1 MRFGLTFGIAT
12 AALAL
17 LSVLPTCLF
26 LYVEPRGRKLWAR
39 EGDSPSTRRAPAL
52 VRATAWMSFLLGQL
66 AIPWLVIPVVC
77 GALLYLQARLG
88 IWKPVAMAST
98 ATAGVLALFQ
108 TVLAIR
114 LIPLGVRLLMRNA
127 DGCAQAIRRA
137 RFAAI
142 ANASVLGGA
151 AALGWAMANVPRF
164 VNPWL
169 GTALDWAVLRPEMVY
184 GGACL
189 LHALVLGQ
197 CARAA
202 ET

>member
-1 MRFGLTFGIAT
+1 MRFGLTFGIAA

-17 LSVLPTCLF
+17 ASVLPTCLF

-39 EGDSPSTRRAPAL
+39 EGDSPSTRRAPAI

-77 GALLYLQARLG
+77 GVLLYLQARLG

-98 ATAGVLALFQ
+98 ATAGVLALVQ
-108 TVLAIR
+108 TALAVR
-114 LIPLGVRLLMRNA
+114 MIPLGVRLLMRDA
-127 DGCAQAIRRA
+127 RTGSVAASQA

-142 ANASVLGGA
+142 ASASVLGGA
-151 AALGWAMANVPRF
+151 ATLAWAMANVPRF

-189 LHALVLGQ
+189 IHALVLGQ
-197 CARAA
+197 CARMAK
-202 ET
+202 T

>member
-1 MRFGLTFGIAT
+1 MRFGLTFGIVA

-17 LSVLPTCLF
+17 ASVLPTCLF

-77 GALLYLQARLG
+77 GVLLYLQARLG
-88 IWKPVAMAST
+88 IWKPLAMAST
-98 ATAGVLALFQ
+98 ATAGILALVQ
-108 TVLAIR
+108 TVLAVR
-114 LIPLGVRLLMRNA
+114 MIPLGVRLLMRDA
-127 DGCAQAIRRA
+127 RSGSVSASHA

-142 ANASVLGGA
+142 ASASVLGGA
-151 AALGWAMANVPRF
+151 ATLAWAMANVPRF
-164 VNPWL
+164 VHPWL

-184 GGACL
+184 GSACL
-189 LHALVLGQ
+189 VHALVLGQ

-202 ET
+202 KT

>member
-1 MRFGLTFGIAT
+1 MRFGLTFGIVA

-17 LSVLPTCLF
+17 ASVLPTCLF

-39 EGDSPSTRRAPAL
+39 EGDSPSTRRAPAI

-77 GALLYLQARLG
+77 GVLLYLQARLG

-98 ATAGVLALFQ
+98 ATAGVLALVQ
-108 TVLAIR
+108 TALAVR
-114 LIPLGVRLLMRNA
+114 MIPLGVRLLMRDA
-127 DGCAQAIRRA
+127 RTGSVAASQA

-142 ANASVLGGA
+142 ASASVLGGA
-151 AALGWAMANVPRF
+151 ATLAWAMANVPRF

-189 LHALVLGQ
+189 IHALVLGQ
-197 CARAA
+197 CARMAK
-202 ET
+202 T